1 MALLSIINITQSIFI
16 NIVYNYDTVL
26 FQNET
31 FKYLV
36 NYYKNKMEKTLFVK
50 FLGDSP
56 KIRVLDMLITGRE
69 LDYSISDIAEQAGIG
84 RATFYR
90 MIDELLKNKIIL
102 PTRKFGNIQL
112 YKINLNNEFVKGL
125 VKLYDHITKVASE
138 KEIKKQRLVLAQ
150 G

>member
-1 MALLSIINITQSIFI
+1 M
-16 NIVYNYDTVL
+16 
-26 FQNET
+26 E
-31 FKYLV
+31 
-36 NYYKNKMEKTLFVK
+36 EKTLFVR

-90 MIDELLKNKIIL
+90 MMDELLKNKIII

-112 YKINLNNEFVKGL
+112 YKLNLDNKFIKGLINL
-125 VKLYDHITKVASE
+125 YDNITNVASE
-138 KEIKKQRLVLAQ
+138 KEIKRQRLERVIKI
-150 G
+150 

>member
-1 MALLSIINITQSIFI
+1 M
-16 NIVYNYDTVL
+16 
-26 FQNET
+26 E
-31 FKYLV
+31 
-36 NYYKNKMEKTLFVK
+36 EKTLFVR

-90 MIDELLKNKIIL
+90 MMDELLKNKIII

-112 YKINLNNEFVKGL
+112 YKLNLDNEFVKGL
-125 VKLYDHITKVASE
+125 TNLYDNITNIASE
-138 KEIKKQRLVLAQ
+138 KEVRRQRLERVVKI
-150 G
+150 